1 MSAVALHRQ
10 CDEMIARIAFA
21 SVVVALASC
30 AAWAQQP
37 ATVRIAGTVESFDG
51 HVLAV
56 KSDKLGEVK
65 VNLPGDLVVFAV
77 SKGTLADV
85 KAGAYIGAGAMPQ
98 ADGSQRAIQLTVFAE
113 SLRGIGEGFRPWS
126 ARPNS
131 TMTNGA
137 VEQTVESVDGRMLTV
152 KYKGG
157 EQKIVVPAD
166 AVIQTYTIGDRSELK
181 PGAHIAITRALKKP
195 DGTLEADRV
204 NVGRGEVVPQ

>member
-1 MSAVALHRQ
+1 
-10 CDEMIARIAFA
+10 MIARIAFA
-21 SVVVALASC
+21 SAALALAAAS
-30 AAWAQQP
+30 AWAQQP
-37 ATVRIAGTVESFDG
+37 PAVRVAGIVESFDG
-51 HVLAV
+51 QVLAI

-65 VNLPGDLVVFAV
+65 VNLPSDLVVFAV

-85 KAGAYIGAGAMPQ
+85 TAGAYIGVGAMPQ

-113 SLRGIGEGFRPWS
+113 SLRGISEGFRPWS

-137 VEQTVESVDGRMLTV
+137 VEQTVESVEGRVLMV

-166 AVIQTYTIGDRSELK
+166 AVIQTYTVGDKSELK

-195 DGTLEADRV
+195 DGALEANRV

>member
-1 MSAVALHRQ
+1 
-10 CDEMIARIAFA
+10 MIARL
-21 SVVVALASC
+21 ALAFVILTL
-30 AAWAQQP
+30 AAGGAWAQQP
-37 ATVRIAGTVESFDG
+37 PTVRIAGTVESFDG
-51 HVLAV
+51 HVLAI
-56 KSDKLGEVK
+56 KSAKLGEVK
-65 VNLPGDLVVFAV
+65 VDLPSDLVVFAV

-85 KAGAYIGAGAMPQ
+85 KSGAYIGVGAMPQ

-113 SLRGIGEGFRPWS
+113 SLRGISEGFRPWS
-126 ARPNS
+126 VRPNS

-137 VEQTVESVDGRMLTV
+137 VEQTVESVEGRVLMV

-166 AVIQTYTIGDRSELK
+166 AVIQTYTVGDKSELK

-195 DGTLEADRV
+195 DGALEANRV